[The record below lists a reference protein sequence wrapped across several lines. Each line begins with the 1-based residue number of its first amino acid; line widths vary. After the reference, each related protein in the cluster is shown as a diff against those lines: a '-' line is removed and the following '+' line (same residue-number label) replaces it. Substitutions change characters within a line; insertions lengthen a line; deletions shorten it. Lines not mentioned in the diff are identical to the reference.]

1 MLTRKLTSL
10 LVLFA
15 ILLALLVAAR
25 TPLGVDYAGAP
36 GTLCDC
42 AATPIRALA
51 HGRLHDF
58 LVTQP
63 VMGSGSLLVR
73 APFAALGLRLGHASD
88 LDLYR
93 LGVFPCLL
101 AAGLLGVYLF
111 SRMRELRRPGLV
123 SAVVPLLVA
132 FNPLTVK
139 ALRFGHPEEPLAA
152 ALCVA
157 ALLAAGRRRPLLAGV
172 LLGAAV
178 ATKQWALLAFLPVL
192 AAAAVQ
198 GERRRIAAAALGTA
212 ALLILPMALGA
223 PQRFLH
229 ANHGAGVVAGTA
241 MPTNVWFGFGAD
253 VPVTIAANGYT
264 SAPRSLPSSLGA
276 ISHPLILIAG
286 FLLAA
291 LWWRYRRH
299 DAEPEDALLV
309 LALIMLVRCLLDPM
323 TNSYY
328 HLPFVMALAAWEGL
342 RRRGAPVLTLAS
354 TFLITATIWLAG
366 GNVSLVDLNRFYLV
380 WALPFAGLLGV
391 LAFVPGVGARRTTT
405 SGFWGPPVAPGVTQ
419 SLADARIG
427 SGIVRPQASPDRHP
441 TTSDLLSYEP

>member
-1 MLTRKLTSL
+1 VPTRKLTSL
-10 LVLFA
+10 LVLA
-15 ILLALLVAAR
+15 AALLALVVAAR
-25 TPLGVDYAGAP
+25 TPLGVDYSGPP

-42 AATPIRALA
+42 AAAPIRALA
-51 HGRLHDF
+51 HGRVHDF
-58 LVTQP
+58 LTTQP

-73 APFAALGLRLGHASD
+73 APFAALGLRAGHASD

-111 SRMRELRRPGLV
+111 GRMRELRRPAT
-123 SAVVPLLVA
+123 SAAVVPLLVA

-139 ALRFGHPEEPLAA
+139 ALRFGHPEEVLAA
-152 ALCVA
+152 ALCIA
-157 ALLAAGRRRPLLAGV
+157 ALLAAGRRRPLLAGL

-178 ATKQWALLAFLPVL
+178 ATKQWALLAFLPVI
-192 AAAAVQ
+192 ASAEAQ
-198 GERRRIAAAALGTA
+198 GERRRTAVAAIGAAALLT
-212 ALLILPMALGA
+212 LPMALGA
-223 PQRFLH
+223 PHRFFH

-241 MPTNVWFGFGAD
+241 MPTNIWFGFGTD
-253 VPVTIAANGYT
+253 VPVVIADNGQA
-264 SAPRSLPSSLGA
+264 SPPRSLPSSLAA

-286 FLLAA
+286 LLLAA
-291 LWWRYRRH
+291 LWWRYRRRG
-299 DAEPEDALLV
+299 AAPEDALLL

-328 HLPFVMALAAWEGL
+328 HLPFLMALAAWEGL

-366 GNVSLVDLNRFYLV
+366 GGVTLVDLNHFYLA

-391 LAFVPGVGARRTTT
+391 LVFVPGVKSEEVPREEVLR
-405 SGFWGPPVAPGVTQ
+405 W
-419 SLADARIG
+419 AD
-427 SGIVRPQASPDRHP
+427 
-441 TTSDLLSYEP
+441 